1 MDPDRT
7 FVTQA
12 AAGSREAFDEL
23 VRRYRRSVY
32 NLVRALTGGDGDAED
47 LVQDVFVR
55 AFRAIDGF
63 RGDSTFKSWLYRIA
77 VNVVHTHL
85 QRRRTREPFS
95 IARAGDASLTE
106 VPDADD
112 LESAVLRRQ
121 AIERALASLPEQLRV
136 LVVLRDVHGLKYD
149 EIAKIVKSPRGTVE
163 SRLFRA
169 RQQLRPML
177 EALVTVKPSAD
188 TRGGSELTCEASSGN
203 SANAGD
209 SPRPA
214 HAGDTPR
221 PARAGD
227 SPRPARAGDSR
238 CLKHEG

>member
-1 MDPDRT
+1 VDPDRT

-23 VRRYRRSVY
+23 VRRYRRPVY
-32 NLVRALTGGDGDAED
+32 NLVRALTGGDDDAED

-63 RGDSTFKSWLYRIA
+63 RGDSAFKSWLYRIA

-95 IARAGDASLTE
+95 AARRSDAPLGD
-106 VPDADD
+106 VPDGDD
-112 LESAVLRRQ
+112 LEAAVLRRQ

-136 LVVLRDVHGLKYD
+136 LVVLRDVQGLKYD
-149 EIAKIVKSPRGTVE
+149 EIAKIVKRPRGTVE

-169 RQQLRPML
+169 RQQLRPLL
-177 EALVTVKPSAD
+177 EPLLIVKPSAD
-188 TRGGSELTCEASSGN
+188 GPAASEVACEASPG
-203 SANAGD
+203 G
-209 SPRPA
+209 PA
-214 HAGDTPR
+214 Q
-221 PARAGD
+221 ARV
-227 SPRPARAGDSR
+227 SR
-238 CLKHEG
+238 NGEPET

>member
-1 MDPDRT
+1 VDPDRT

-23 VRRYRRSVY
+23 VRRYRRPVY
-32 NLVRALTGGDGDAED
+32 SLVRALTGGDDDAED

-55 AFRAIDGF
+55 AFRAVHRF
-63 RGDSTFKSWLYRIA
+63 RGDSAFKSWLYRIA

-85 QRRRTREPFS
+85 QRRRTRDAF
-95 IARAGDASLTE
+95 AGPRTIDAASSD
-106 VPDADD
+106 VADGD
-112 LESAVLRRQ
+112 NLEEAMVRRQ

-136 LVVLRDVHGLKYD
+136 LVVLRDVQGLKYD

-177 EALVTVKPSAD
+177 EPLVVIRSSVAD
-188 TRGGSELTCEASSGN
+188 TAGAESDAAESELACEASSRG
-203 SANAGD
+203 GKKEPYHRD
-209 SPRPA
+209 
-214 HAGDTPR
+214 DV
-221 PARAGD
+221 
-227 SPRPARAGDSR
+227 
-238 CLKHEG
+238 

>member
-1 MDPDRT
+1 M
-7 FVTQA
+7 TQA

-23 VRRYRRSVY
+23 VRRHRRPVY

-63 RGDSTFKSWLYRIA
+63 RGDSAFKSWLYRIA

-85 QRRRTREPFS
+85 QRRRTRES
-95 IARAGDASLTE
+95 MSGARLDAPLGDVA
-106 VPDADD
+106 DGDD
-112 LESAVLRRQ
+112 LEAAVLRRQ

-136 LVVLRDVHGLKYD
+136 LVVLRDVHGLRYD

-177 EALVTVKPSAD
+177 EPLVAVKSSAE
-188 TRGGSELTCEASSGN
+188 GPAGSEIACEASSG
-203 SANAGD
+203 AGA
-209 SPRPA
+209 PA
-214 HAGDTPR
+214 GAVPDGDR
-221 PARAGD
+221 E
-227 SPRPARAGDSR
+227 S
-238 CLKHEG
+238 

>member
-32 NLVRALTGGDGDAED
+32 NLVRALTGGDDDAED

-63 RGDSTFKSWLYRIA
+63 RGDSAFKSWLYRIA

-95 IARAGDASLTE
+95 SGRGGDASLSD

-112 LESAVLRRQ
+112 LESAVVRRQ

-177 EALVTVKPSAD
+177 ESLVSVKPSAD
-188 TRGGSELTCEASSGN
+188 TRAGSELTCEASSGN
-203 SANAGD
+203 PAQAGTI
-209 SPRPA
+209 PCPA
-214 HAGDTPR
+214 QAGINTG
-221 PARAGD
+221 PAQAGINTG
-227 SPRPARAGDSR
+227 PAQAGINK
-238 CLKHEG
+238 CGEHEG

>member
-23 VRRYRRSVY
+23 VRRYRRPLY
-32 NLVRALTGGDGDAED
+32 GLVRALTGGDDDAED

-55 AFRAIDGF
+55 AFRAVQGF
-63 RGDSTFKSWLYRIA
+63 RGDSAFKSWLYRIA
-77 VNVVHTHL
+77 VNVVHTHV
-85 QRRRTREPFS
+85 QKRRTRDAFAG
-95 IARAGDASLTE
+95 ARAVDAASNDVPGGDN
-106 VPDADD
+106 
-112 LESAVLRRQ
+112 LEETVVRRQ

-136 LVVLRDVHGLKYD
+136 LVVLRDVQGLKYD

-177 EALVTVKPSAD
+177 ESLVVIRSSVADSAGAEDD
-188 TRGGSELTCEASSGN
+188 TPGSELACEASPRSGKKELFDKKDD
-203 SANAGD
+203 G
-209 SPRPA
+209 
-214 HAGDTPR
+214 
-221 PARAGD
+221 
-227 SPRPARAGDSR
+227 
-238 CLKHEG
+238 

>member
-1 MDPDRT
+1 MEPDRT

-32 NLVRALTGGDGDAED
+32 NLVRALTGGDDDAED

-55 AFRAIDGF
+55 AFRAIEGF
-63 RGDSTFKSWLYRIA
+63 RGDSAFKSWLYRIA

-95 IARAGDASLTE
+95 AARAGETSLSD

-177 EALVTVKPSAD
+177 ESLVTVKPSAD
-188 TRGGSELTCEASSGN
+188 TRAASELTCEASSEK
-203 SANAGD
+203 A
-209 SPRPA
+209 
-214 HAGDTPR
+214 
-221 PARAGD
+221 ARAGESAGAAPAGTTP
-227 SPRPARAGDSR
+227 SPAQTGITKCSE
-238 CLKHEG
+238 HEG

>member
-7 FVTQA
+7 YVTQA

-23 VRRYRRSVY
+23 VRRYRRPVY
-32 NLVRALTGGDGDAED
+32 NLVRALTSGDGDAED

-63 RGDSTFKSWLYRIA
+63 RGDSAFKSWLYRIA

-85 QRRRTREPFS
+85 QRRRARESMSGGRLVDAPL
-95 IARAGDASLTE
+95 GDL
-106 VPDADD
+106 PDGDD
-112 LESAVLRRQ
+112 LEAAVLRRQ

-177 EALVTVKPSAD
+177 EPLVTTKSSAD
-188 TRGGSELTCEASSGN
+188 GPAGSEMACEASSGD
-203 SANAGD
+203 D
-209 SPRPA
+209 SRPA
-214 HAGDTPR
+214 PAGVSR
-221 PARAGD
+221 ARD
-227 SPRPARAGDSR
+227 
-238 CLKHEG
+238 HES